1 MKLLP
6 GAINFAN
13 VHFVSI
19 MLQLEFLCQDSA
31 HNISTSCRL
40 MQSFVGFGKKRGDNK
55 KGNIWFFGL
64 CQPYNFCCFDFILS
78 CLHFQPFSAIFLHF
92 LHFLHFCIFCIFV
105 KTQSNSTQLK
115 ATLQQL
121 ALELDTVVTCTPP
134 HPPHPPQTFRPL
146 LDQLES

>member
-78 CLHFQPFSAIFLHF
+78 CLHFLVIFSKFFLHLFCNFFAIFAIIHLFFGIFQFSFVNF
-92 LHFLHFCIFCIFV
+92 LLKFLRLVFV
-105 KTQSNSTQLK
+105 KPHF
-115 ATLQQL
+115 
-121 ALELDTVVTCTPP
+121 TCFKVIGYDSSSYGFMD
-134 HPPHPPQTFRPL
+134 H
-146 LDQLES
+146 